1 MKRASVM
8 REQIYR
14 KLMKELKGQLQ
25 PSLVS
30 NAKISKWLHLFC
42 MYLANYTEVKE
53 MREIEEEIIEEY
65 FKYLTA
71 NYKRLSLGLSDIKR
85 SMQLLEDT
93 LHIKIEAPLL
103 DFSLSNSSLWGN
115 LK

>member
-14 KLMKELKGQLQ
+14 KLMGELKSQLQ

-30 NAKISKWLHLFC
+30 NAKTSKYLHLFC
-42 MYLANYTEVKE
+42 MYLANYTEIKD
-53 MREIEEEIIEEY
+53 RGAISEEIIQEY
-65 FKYLTA
+65 FSYLTS

-85 SMQLLEDT
+85 SMQLLEET
-93 LHIKIEAPLL
+93 LHIKIDAPLL